1 MFLTLFIKG
10 ERFNKMNNILVII
23 RGGGDLATGVGVRL
37 FRAGFSVMILEV
49 DHPTV
54 IRLPVSFARAVY
66 ENKTIVEEI
75 EAVLIPSWEKAKDTV
90 KQGKIPVLVDP
101 EGCCIEKLS
110 PAVLVDAILAK
121 RNLGTRIDQA
131 PLVIGLGP
139 GFTAGEDVDVVVETM
154 RGHNLGRVYYQG
166 KAAPDTGVPGE
177 VGGETKRRLLR
188 APAEGKIVPLHSIG
202 DIVKVGEV
210 IAEVEGVPLKAEISG
225 ALRGLIYPQ
234 SWVFK
239 GMKVGDIDPRGI
251 REYCF
256 TVSDKAR
263 SIGGAVLEV
272 ICAYLNKK

>member
-1 MFLTLFIKG
+1 
-10 ERFNKMNNILVII
+10 VVI
-23 RGGGDLATGVGVRL
+23 RGGGDLATGVAVRL
-37 FRAGFSVMILEV
+37 FRAGFPVMILEV

-66 ENKTIVEEI
+66 EGKAIVEEI
-75 EAVLIPSWEKAKDTV
+75 EAVLIPSWEKAKDTI

-101 EGCCIEKLS
+101 EGYCIEKFS

-121 RNLGTRIDQA
+121 RNLGTKIDQA

-139 GFTAGEDVDVVVETM
+139 GFTAGEDVDVVIETM

-166 KAAPDTGVPGE
+166 QAAPDTGVPGE
-177 VGGETKRRLLR
+177 VGGESIRRLLR
-188 APAEGKIVPLHSIG
+188 APAEGKIAPLHNIG
-202 DIVKVGEV
+202 DMVEAGEV
-210 IAEVEGVPLKAEISG
+210 IAEVKGVPLKAEISG
-225 ALRGLIYPQ
+225 VLRGLIYPQ
-234 SWVFK
+234 SWVTR
-239 GMKVGDIDPRGI
+239 GTKVGDIDPRGI

-263 SIGGAVLEV
+263 SIGGAVLEA